1 MIITETR
8 RIVFPSV
15 RQNINIIEKLVNE
28 LSDFYNI
35 GEEHYANIL
44 VALSEAVTNAMEH
57 GNQLDSDKMVE
68 VNFETRGSS
77 LCFTVKDEGNGFDP
91 STLPDPTDPSRLEV
105 PGGRGV
111 FIMQKLSDKM
121 EVLDNGRKIELYFNL
136 TNQ

>member
-1 MIITETR
+1 MFITETR

-28 LSDFYNI
+28 LTDFYNI
-35 GEEHYANIL
+35 GDEHYANIL

-57 GNQLDSDKMVE
+57 GNKLADDKMVE
-68 VNFETRGSS
+68 VNIETRGSS
-77 LCFTVKDEGNGFDP
+77 LCFTIKDEGNGFDP
-91 STLPDPTDPSRLEV
+91 TTLPDPTDPSRLEI

-111 FIMQKLSDKM
+111 FIMQKLADKM